1 MRPMSKAKMLGV
13 FVLVS
18 LPSLFLLLL
27 TADAPLIAGADA
39 FVVSLV
45 QVLFIGAFMWI
56 DAR

>member
-1 MRPMSKAKMLGV
+1 MSKAKMLGV

-27 TADAPLIAGADA
+27 TADAPLSAGADA